1 MKKVLIINADYY
13 KDISK
18 RLVFSTKNLLKKNNI
33 NSKIINVPEFLR
45 PFLYCENI

>member
-18 RLVFSTKNLLKKNNI
+18 RLVFSAKNLLTKNNI
-33 NSKIINVPEFLR
+33 NLK
-45 PFLYCENI
+45 